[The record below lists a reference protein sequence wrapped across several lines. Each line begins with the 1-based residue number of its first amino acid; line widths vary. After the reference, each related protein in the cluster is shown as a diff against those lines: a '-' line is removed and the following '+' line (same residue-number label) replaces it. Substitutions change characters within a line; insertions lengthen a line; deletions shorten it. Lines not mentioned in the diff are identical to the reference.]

1 MKNIITIVGLIISIM
16 SFAQEKT
23 WDLENY
29 RSYYTKIKDLDST
42 DTENLPLYTNKDS
55 LLFVHFS
62 DTSTLNNF
70 INSIP
75 TQGEKVNTFL
85 QLFPIVAP
93 CYYKYLFG
101 PSVPEKWQ
109 ISLSII
115 HFERTLLDILASD
128 LSTEKMYTKIIDG
141 ESLVT
146 TMIGVIHIIEAS
158 ISSYSNDELLI
169 KINMLNRTCNQLY
182 SRHMKKT
189 DQEKIQQEIRKLIKQ
204 KSNSKAIKKA
214 LKVFIE

>member
-1 MKNIITIVGLIISIM
+1 MT
-16 SFAQEKT
+16 FAQEKT
-23 WDLENY
+23 WGLENY

-42 DTENLPLYTNKDS
+42 DTKNLPLYANKDS
-55 LLFVHFS
+55 LLFVQFS
-62 DTSTLNNF
+62 DTTTLNNF

-93 CYYKYLFG
+93 SYYKYLYG

-115 HFERTLLDILASD
+115 HFERTLLDILAND
-128 LSTEKMYTKIIDG
+128 LSTEKMYTKIING

-146 TMIGVIHIIEAS
+146 TMIGVIHIIEVS
-158 ISSYSNDELLI
+158 TSNYPNDELLI

-189 DQEKIQQEIRKLIKQ
+189 DQEKIQQEIKKLITQ

-214 LKVFIE
+214 LKAFIE

>member
-1 MKNIITIVGLIISIM
+1 MKNTITKVGLIISIM

-23 WDLENY
+23 WNLENY
-29 RSYYTKIKDLDST
+29 KSFYNKIKDLDST
-42 DTENLPLYTNKDS
+42 DTKNLPLYTNKDS
-55 LLFVHFS
+55 LLFVQFS

-101 PSVPEKWQ
+101 TSVPEKWQ

-115 HFERTLLDILASD
+115 HFERTLLDILAND
-128 LSTEKMYTKIIDG
+128 LSTKKMYSKIING

-146 TMIGVIHIIEAS
+146 TMIGVIHIIEVS
-158 ISSYSNDELLI
+158 ISSYSNDELLS
-169 KINMLNRTCNQLY
+169 KINILNRTCNQLY

-189 DQEKIQQEIRKLIKQ
+189 DQEKIQQEIKKLIKQ
-204 KSNSKAIKKA
+204 KGISKTIKKE
-214 LKVFIE
+214 LKAFIE

>member
-1 MKNIITIVGLIISIM
+1 MT
-16 SFAQEKT
+16 FAQEKT
-23 WDLENY
+23 WGLENY

-42 DTENLPLYTNKDS
+42 DTKNLPLYANKDS
-55 LLFVHFS
+55 LLFVQFS
-62 DTSTLNNF
+62 DTTTLNNF

-93 CYYKYLFG
+93 SYYKYLYG

-115 HFERTLLDILASD
+115 HFERTLLDILAND
-128 LSTEKMYTKIIDG
+128 LSTEKMYTKIING

-146 TMIGVIHIIEAS
+146 TMIGVIHIIEVS
-158 ISSYSNDELLI
+158 TSNYPNDELLI

-189 DQEKIQQEIRKLIKQ
+189 DQEKIQQEIKKLIKQ

-214 LKVFIE
+214 LKAFIE